1 MSIQE
6 PSTGGSRVLAGAVA
20 SDASVIDAAPSDAA
34 PSDAA
39 ARRRAATLSAVPD
52 DGSDPAAPADLVRA
66 ATLRLAE
73 RFRATSAAGLT
84 ATFEVRLTRHGDL
97 TMTVADGR
105 CAITAGPAAAPDAT
119 LATDVGTWLAL
130 VDGHTDGV
138 SAFLDGS
145 LAVSGDLALATRF
158 ETLFAPGPH
167 NHRPRRSIT
176 THTRGVT
183 LDSLVVG
190 SGPPVLLLHGLG
202 ASKVS
207 FLPTVAALADRFE
220 VHAIDLPGFGHSS
233 KPLPVGRRYSFG
245 WFADVINGYL
255 IENRLGAAHIVGNSL
270 GGRIG
275 LELALRHPRSV
286 RSLAGLGAAVGFDHY
301 RRIAP
306 LLRHTQLQWLGVAP
320 VRIPASVIE
329 RVVRDLFHDPQVLPE
344 ANHLAA
350 ADDVRRSLTDPGYRL
365 ALLACARTLGAER
378 SRGSRAYWSRLE
390 GLRPPSLWIFGDH
403 DRLVSSDYAQRIR
416 TALPRAVVDVW
427 EDVGHVP
434 QFEAPERVGATLTAW
449 LAETDAAA

>member
-6 PSTGGSRVLAGAVA
+6 PSAGGPRVLPGAAA
-20 SDASVIDAAPSDAA
+20 SDAAT
-34 PSDAA
+34 
-39 ARRRAATLSAVPD
+39 RRRAVPLSAVPD
-52 DGSDPAAPADLVRA
+52 AGPDPAAVADQVRA
-66 ATLRLAE
+66 ATLRLVE
-73 RFRATSAAGLT
+73 RFRPSSAAGLT
-84 ATFEVRLTRHGDL
+84 ATFEVRLAGHGDL
-97 TMTVADGR
+97 TVMVADAR
-105 CAITAGPAAAPDAT
+105 CSVTAGPARDPDAT
-119 LATDVGTWLAL
+119 LATDLGTWVAL
-130 VDGHTDGV
+130 VDGRTDGV
-138 SAFLDGS
+138 SAFLSGA
-145 LAVSGDLALATRF
+145 LQVSGDLALATRF

-167 NHRPRRSIT
+167 NHRPQRSIT
-176 THTRGVT
+176 TRTRGVT
-183 LDSLVVG
+183 LDSLVAG

-233 KPLPVGRRYSFG
+233 KPFPAGRRYSMG
-245 WFADVINGYL
+245 WFADVVNGYL
-255 IENRLGAAHIVGNSL
+255 IENRLGAAHVVGNSM

-275 LELALRHPRSV
+275 LELALRHPHSV
-286 RSLAGLGAAVGFDHY
+286 RSLAGLGSAVGFDHY

-320 VRIPASVIE
+320 VRIPTSVIE
-329 RVVRDLFHDPQVLPE
+329 RVIRDLFHDPRILPE

-350 ADDVRRSLTDPGYRL
+350 ADDVRRSLGDPGYRL

-378 SRGSRAYWSRLE
+378 SRGSRSYWSRLA
-390 GLRPPSLWIFGDH
+390 GLRPPSLWVFGDH
-403 DRLVSSDYAQRIR
+403 DRLVSSQYAQRIQ

-449 LAETDAAA
+449 LTQADAPV